1 MDEAERRAIA
11 ETEASELAEAQ
22 QSALVADPSAE

>member
-1 MDEAERRAIA
+1 MDEAERRSIA

-22 QSALVADPSAE
+22 QLVADADHAAE